1 MKIFWK
7 RLIASVLLIC
17 FCFSLLPVSPAA
29 AADSLTNHHGLV
41 FDYATTEINGES
53 AVKITINT
61 YGVDQFYSNITICLA
76 YNSDKL
82 MAITSAGDTV
92 MDPSEAV
99 KFPKIPAS
107 IVDTLLIASTEMAK
121 GSRSPFKDCD
131 IIEGSNPGEINIG
144 FNVGDNYSNYLEK
157 SKLDTDGD
165 MGIKF
170 PTNEVI
176 PLIEVYLKPQEGID
190 INTLTSEDLFLYKTD
205 SSFPLGYT
213 YANSNG
219 EDLPSGIDAP
229 IFRNWP
235 AAPPEYGNVTVN
247 VGVGASNP
255 VSGMKVSLTSK
266 SADGATV
273 PDGTTDENGAYTFSN
288 VPTGDYTLSIAQG
301 AKGTAKDGKVY
312 QLLNAYTNDVT
323 VTKDQTVSRS
333 VQTESLFQEVK
344 DSYAFTIKA
353 VNASGEDVSLAD
365 TNLDSTAVTQNTDG
379 SAASGQLAVKTAGTG
394 NAAFTLKG
402 LDSYQ
407 AANATVT
414 ISGSGS
420 VVSGITPVS
429 DNVTVEGTVVTVKL
443 SKTTTNVTIPL
454 PVPNKPD
461 SEEPID
467 KTQAEK
473 LEVTFKPNTDDAK
486 AELGEGG
493 TKGNITVTEGPD
505 GKLNISVSDDLP
517 DGSYTVTIGGEG
529 FGTSSMD
536 VTVITTEDE
545 SGTPIRV
552 VNVGGEPKITDGE
565 VETVTGGVTATKP
578 ATDTTSNGA
587 VNLDGTDSGTTI
599 VEGGTIDMSGATP
612 SIPTTGD
619 AGVKDV
625 TGGLLGSETAKDPEG
640 LGGQITPSMDTDPM
654 YDITVDWVKNGTA
667 YTGVTAAVVLK
678 NTAAHNGTFGMYFD
692 KNVFGDPL
700 EPTNNGI
707 TVTPGTGLN
716 LVHGKTS
723 GPEINVGDDTSDG
736 YVYFE
741 WGAVQSGTELPSGT
755 TIATITLPIR
765 SNLLTNNAFMDN
777 LDDHSI
783 YTMKYTLTKDG
794 KATIDEYIKN
804 LTDAFQEMDA
814 NERQQILD
822 AAVATIWRA
831 IEYKPLDTENGAG
844 YGVANG
850 FYLDD
855 AKAQRGG
862 FYRFYRGTEAEAGS
876 GRDIRMN
883 FKLPDEFNQK
893 TRVDFWASE
902 PDTNDGIEGAQIY
915 IVKDDPTVLATYADQ
930 LAAGMTQDQLD
941 ADNALKVVTR
951 LDTDQDGLAYLI
963 QEDGTYYFAVYE
975 KSHWAY
981 PNGTTTTD
989 EDHLTYA
996 AYTVADHVVTPLKV
1010 TVANPDDS
1018 TKPYEITVPYNS
1030 DAINPQMAAKTYHEV
1045 ALEGDGTKDGATT
1058 NLSVRPTIAYNAVR
1072 YYFTIT
1078 PDAGYSWKSGSNM
1091 SDVAAELNKTAD
1103 NGTPNAA
1110 LYVADKNA
1118 ASKEDIFRS
1127 LEEGAAAPTA
1137 LKVEWD
1143 ATRKMFYIDGDAD
1156 SNKIGGAP
1164 VGVDTWGTDPDTIT
1178 LDALRAGDIVLT
1190 LPAAV
1195 QDMIEKATYTITAT
1209 AGNGGSIQAVAP
1221 ETPNADSSFT
1231 KPDSYNYE
1239 ELTADDTNPTQ
1250 TIVERLGNG
1259 LTESHTYT
1267 FKPTGTNKIAKVIV
1281 NGVEQTITDQ
1291 QKVNGFSYTFKNIS
1305 ADQTIYV
1312 TFVDASGNQLSDPYI
1327 SVSVGDNGK
1336 AEVYKNDATDPN
1348 KLGEVPGGQSGSFT
1362 TPEGDKIVLTI
1373 TPDLL
1378 VGGPLPDGSTK
1389 YVIDQLLVNGE
1400 DWKDGAHL
1408 TDNGDGTYKVT
1419 LPTDTTDP
1427 TKTLSKG
1434 DTFSV
1439 AVTFK
1444 PDKGNSTHVIVT
1456 SSIDYGFG
1464 VLSPMGTNVYAIG
1477 DTPKFVLTPNTG
1489 WTVRS
1494 TDDHKAI
1501 MLDGVDR
1508 STGVVKDAGGE
1519 FSYTLPALTGNSEL
1533 IVCFAEETVTVSGRI
1548 QVQAVTQLNAN
1559 PAKLTFTRAAN
1570 PATGTDETT
1579 VIDYSEAEVKTLS
1592 IDGGTGQIMAFTA
1605 EVPVGNWTLLVE
1617 KHGYLTYTI
1626 TGFEVTDG
1634 DEHIHFGAATADC
1647 NHANT
1652 LEACTATAKPIVLT
1666 AGDAAGDGLSI
1677 AVNDTATVTAGW
1689 LSGAAGSIAA
1699 TKGNLNEDTHGVD
1712 TSDMGLVTG
1721 SLYKVRTKTSYTKFC
1736 GLTQI
1741 NKAV

>member
-1 MKIFWK
+1 MRTSWK
-7 RLIASVLLIC
+7 RLISYVLLIC
-17 FCFSLLPVSPAA
+17 FCFSLLPVIPAA
-29 AADSLTNHHGLV
+29 AVGALADSSDLGNHSGLV
-41 FDYATTEINGES
+41 YDYEETEIEGIP
-53 AVKITINT
+53 VIKITVST
-61 YGVDQFYSNITICLA
+61 YGV
-76 YNSDKL
+76 NSHYKSISGTFTWNSKKL
-82 MAITSAGDTV
+82 KLVNCETGEDAAEGL
-92 MDPSEAV
+92 EAV
-99 KFPKIPAS
+99 QFAEVPQF
-107 IVDTLLIASTEMAK
+107 LIDAGLSSKAVMAGASTSVFQTAQVTDENGYIVVDVTKGTSTTVLNKLKTAGYYDDTEGFKLPADKAVTLYSVYMAPLESVAFTDIVLADVGAYTK
-121 GSRSPFKDCD
+121 DEAYPDGSRYEDKNAQPLSVQP
-131 IIEGSNPGEINIG
+131 P
-144 FNVGDNYSNYLEK
+144 
-157 SKLDTDGD
+157 KL
-165 MGIKF
+165 
-170 PTNEVI
+170 
-176 PLIEVYLKPQEGID
+176 
-190 INTLTSEDLFLYKTD
+190 
-205 SSFPLGYT
+205 
-213 YANSNG
+213 
-219 EDLPSGIDAP
+219 
-229 IFRNWP
+229 RNWP

-266 SADGATV
+266 STDGPTV

-301 AKGTAKDGKVY
+301 TKGTAKDGKVY
-312 QLLNAYTNDVT
+312 QLLNVYSNDVT
-323 VTKDQTVSRS
+323 VTKDQTVTRL

-353 VNASGEDVSLAD
+353 VNASGEDVPLAAG
-365 TNLDSTAVTQNTDG
+365 NLDSTAVTQNTEG

-454 PVPNKPD
+454 PVPTNPETD
-461 SEEPID
+461 QPITED
-467 KTQAEK
+467 QAK
-473 LEVTFKPNTDDAK
+473 NLEVTFKPNTDDAK

-493 TKGNITVTEGPD
+493 TKGNITVTEGSD

-545 SGTPIRV
+545 SGNPIRV

-612 SIPTTGD
+612 SIPSAGD
-619 AGVKDV
+619 EGVDSV
-625 TGGLLGSETAKDPEG
+625 TGGLLDSAAAKDPNG

-654 YDITVDWVKNGTA
+654 YDITVDWLKNGTA
-667 YTGVTAAVVLK
+667 YTGVTATVVLK

-700 EPTNNGI
+700 QTTNNGI
-707 TVTPGTGLN
+707 TVAPGTGLN

-765 SNLLTNNAFMDN
+765 SNLLTNNAFMDD

-941 ADNALKVVTR
+941 ADNDLKVVTR

-1018 TKPYEITVPYNS
+1018 SKPYEITVPYNS

-1078 PDAGYSWKSGSNM
+1078 PDAGYSWKSGANM

-1127 LEEGAAAPTA
+1127 LEEGASAPTA

-1143 ATRKMFYIDGDAD
+1143 ATRKMFYIDGDVD

-1195 QDMIEKATYTITAT
+1195 QDMIEKASYTITAT
-1209 AGNGGSIQAVAP
+1209 AGTGGTVAFTASTV
-1221 ETPNADSSFT
+1221 TPPVGSSDQNADVSAQAGQIVEKLSDGRTYSGEFT
-1231 KPDSYNYE
+1231 FKPDS
-1239 ELTADDTNPTQ
+1239 
-1250 TIVERLGNG
+1250 
-1259 LTESHTYT
+1259 
-1267 FKPTGTNKIAKVIV
+1267 TNKIAKVIV

-1291 QKVNGFSYTFKNIS
+1291 QKENGFSYTFKNVS
-1305 ADQTIYV
+1305 TDQTIYV

-1348 KLGEVPGGQSGSFT
+1348 KLGEVSGGQSGSFT

-1389 YVIDQLLVNGE
+1389 YVIDQLLVNGD
-1400 DWKDGAHL
+1400 DWKDGVHL

-1419 LPTDTTDP
+1419 LPTDPADA

-1626 TGFEVTDG
+1626 TGFEVADS

-1647 NHANT
+1647 DHTKT
-1652 LEACTATAKPIVLT
+1652 LEACNATAKPIVLT

-1689 LSGAAGSIAA
+1689 LAGAANSIAA